1 MIPAWV
7 GLPIGFVLGSIPV
20 GYLVAKARGIDIFSV
35 GSGNVGA
42 TNVMRAL
49 GKGPGLLVFF
59 LDILKGLIPSL
70 GVRLMGG
77 SQEWAFAAGMAA
89 IIGHSFSPFLGFKG
103 GKGIATGLGMLLGST
118 PLVAMSAFAIFF
130 LGMAATLIVSAS
142 SILAGFSVAVFGYLL
157 GDSMGLVVAYVGLGL
172 YILFRHRANVQRL
185 LQGVEPKFGKKADAD
200 SELKPRLIAAGLA
213 LTLAVLVMWLR
224 VLR

>member
-1 MIPAWV
+1 MIPAWI
-7 GLPIGFVLGSIPV
+7 GLPVGFALGSIPV
-20 GYLVAKARGIDIFSV
+20 GYLVAKARGVDIFSV

-49 GKGPGLLVFF
+49 GKGPGLMVFF

-70 GVRLMGG
+70 GVRLLGG

-89 IIGHSFSPFLGFKG
+89 IVGHSFSPFLGFRG

-118 PLVAMSAFAIFF
+118 PLVAMAAFAVFF
-130 LGMAATLIVSAS
+130 LGMAATLIVSVS
-142 SILAGFSVAVFGYLL
+142 SILAGLSVAVFGYLL
-157 GDSMGLVVAYVGLGL
+157 GDSNGLVVAYVGLGL
-172 YILFRHRANVQRL
+172 YILFRHRANVHRL
-185 LQGVEPKFGKKADAD
+185 RQGVEPKFGKKDD
-200 SELKPRLIAAGLA
+200 GSELKPRLVAAGLA
-213 LTLAVLVMWLR
+213 LTLAALVIWLR